1 MSFNKSDLPDYNYSF
16 SGMKTSF
23 LYALQKEMKRNPN
36 FIKDHLN
43 DICASYQS
51 ALIKVLMKKV
61 EAAQK
66 FTNISNFAIAGGV
79 SANTGLRAAL
89 TVWGAKNDIAIYLPP
104 FQYTTDNAAM
114 IGITAYYKLKKN
126 QLGEM
131 NQSVNA
137 RLVI

>member
-1 MSFNKSDLPDYNYSF
+1 
-16 SGMKTSF
+16 MKINRVVIGGGVAANS
-23 LYALQKEMKRNPN
+23 EIRRV
-36 FIKDHLN
+36 LN
-43 DICASYQS
+43 DMS
-51 ALIKVLMKKV
+51 
-61 EAAQK
+61 
-66 FTNISNFAIAGGV
+66 V
-79 SANTGLRAAL
+79 SSD
-89 TVWGAKNDIAIYLPP
+89 WEIFIPP

>member
-1 MSFNKSDLPDYNYSF
+1 
-16 SGMKTSF
+16 MKINRVVIGGGVAANS
-23 LYALQKEMKRNPN
+23 EIRGV
-36 FIKDHLN
+36 LN
-43 DICASYQS
+43 DMS
-51 ALIKVLMKKV
+51 
-61 EAAQK
+61 
-66 FTNISNFAIAGGV
+66 V
-79 SANTGLRAAL
+79 SSD
-89 TVWGAKNDIAIYLPP
+89 WEIFIPP